1 MPAPSNPNLIPLP
14 ERQVSW
20 FKGDPPLRNIIW
32 ILGSEEWM
40 VHPVDGFGIFDDK
53 GEVKLLVDSL
63 IRDSDPEVVID
74 SMRKIDFSYVFTFT
88 KGEKRGEVELIRTE
102 IDASWD
108 WRNGNIDSTLWKKI
122 QIAIADL

>member
-1 MPAPSNPNLIPLP
+1 
-14 ERQVSW
+14 
-20 FKGDPPLRNIIW
+20 
-32 ILGSEEWM
+32 M

-88 KGEKRGEVELIRTE
+88 KGEKSGEVELIRTE

-108 WRNGNIDSTLWKKI
+108 WRNGNIDFALWKKI
-122 QIAIADL
+122 QITIAKL

>member
-1 MPAPSNPNLIPLP
+1 MAHPA
-14 ERQVSW
+14 
-20 FKGDPPLRNIIW
+20 
-32 ILGSEEWM
+32 
-40 VHPVDGFGIFDDK
+40 DGFSIFDDK

-63 IRDSDPEVVID
+63 IRKSDPDVAID

-88 KGEKRGEVELIRTE
+88 KGEKSGEVELIRAE

-122 QIAIADL
+122 QMTIADL

>member
-1 MPAPSNPNLIPLP
+1 MAHPA
-14 ERQVSW
+14 
-20 FKGDPPLRNIIW
+20 
-32 ILGSEEWM
+32 
-40 VHPVDGFGIFDDK
+40 DGFSIFDDK

-63 IRDSDPEVVID
+63 IRKSDPDVAID

-88 KGEKRGEVELIRTE
+88 KGEKSGEVELIRDE

-122 QIAIADL
+122 QITIAEL

>member
-1 MPAPSNPNLIPLP
+1 MAHQI
-14 ERQVSW
+14 
-20 FKGDPPLRNIIW
+20 
-32 ILGSEEWM
+32 
-40 VHPVDGFGIFDDK
+40 DGFSIFDDK
-53 GEVKLLVDSL
+53 GEVKLLVDSV
-63 IRDSDPEVVID
+63 IRKNDPEVAID

-88 KGEKRGEVELIRTE
+88 KGEKSGEVELIRAE

>member
-1 MPAPSNPNLIPLP
+1 
-14 ERQVSW
+14 
-20 FKGDPPLRNIIW
+20 
-32 ILGSEEWM
+32 M
-40 VHPVDGFGIFDDK
+40 VYQIDGFSIFDDK

-63 IRDSDPEVVID
+63 VRKSDPEVAID
-74 SMRKIDFSYVFTFT
+74 SMRKIDFSYVFTFS
-88 KGEKRGEVELIRTE
+88 KGERSGEVELIRAE

>member
-1 MPAPSNPNLIPLP
+1 MAHPA
-14 ERQVSW
+14 E
-20 FKGDPPLRNIIW
+20 
-32 ILGSEEWM
+32 
-40 VHPVDGFGIFDDK
+40 GFSIFDDK

-63 IRDSDPEVVID
+63 IRKSDPDVAID
-74 SMRKIDFSYVFTFT
+74 SMRKIDFSYLFTFS
-88 KGEKRGEVELIRTE
+88 KADRSSEVELIRSE

>member
-1 MPAPSNPNLIPLP
+1 MPVSSNPNLITLP

-20 FKGDPPLRNIIW
+20 FKGDPPSRNITW
-32 ILGSEEWM
+32 ISGSEERM
-40 VHPVDGFGIFDDK
+40 AHPSDGFSIFDDK
-53 GEVKLLVDSL
+53 GEVKLLVDFL
-63 IRDSDPEVVID
+63 IRKNDPDVAID
-74 SMRKIDFSYVFTFT
+74 SMRKIDFSYVFTFS
-88 KGEKRGEVELIRTE
+88 KGERSSEVELIRTE